1 MATRPPIVSVRLFAD
16 PRPPCG
22 RPGYG
27 GGLRSGCMRG
37 QSSSSQAVVWGT
49 GAGPGPPA
57 LLPGGLRALPRGGS
71 SLSCLSSVTDGVPHF
86 QMAERP
92 RA

>member
-1 MATRPPIVSVRLFAD
+1 MATQPPIVSVRLFAD

-27 GGLRSGCMRG
+27 GGLRSDCVQG

-49 GAGPGPPA
+49 GQVLNHLPFCQGASGPSRE
-57 LLPGGLRALPRGGS
+57 GGL
-71 SLSCLSSVTDGVPHF
+71 LSCLSSVTDGVPHF